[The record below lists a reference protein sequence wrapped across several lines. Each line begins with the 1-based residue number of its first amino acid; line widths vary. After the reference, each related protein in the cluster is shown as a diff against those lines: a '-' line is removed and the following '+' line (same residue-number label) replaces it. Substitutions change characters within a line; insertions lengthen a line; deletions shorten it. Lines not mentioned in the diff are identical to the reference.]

1 MFADESRLES
11 ATARSIASL
20 VGSGGGLW
28 DPSVKSSD
36 RASCGRNVGVSDR
49 FCLSRSVWSLTRAEE
64 GRSSS
69 VLVRPATIPAQSPET
84 GRPEENSGEAESGV
98 SEPGRD

>member
-1 MFADESRLES
+1 M
-11 ATARSIASL
+11 
-20 VGSGGGLW
+20 
-28 DPSVKSSD
+28 KSSE

-49 FCLSRSVWSLTRAEE
+49 VCRSRSVPSLSRAEE

-69 VLVRPATIPAQSPET
+69 VLVRPAAIPAQSPET

-98 SEPGRD
+98 SEPERD